1 MFLNSQ
7 RYHETLLLLV
17 FNHGCSILEMM
28 MNLIILT
35 SSRDFQYP
43 RISSKPHSPF
53 ARAAVAMS
61 FLSAAVGSFSFLP
74 MPPTATSVRK
84 HTGRSDHSVRQ
95 LRRSTLLELLVRLDQ
110 FIDTSTCYLFTSLFL
125 YQAHSLHLLLLVS
138 TPPNSIHKK
147 KAELNSQNPFT
158 TNTYTPCSLSVP
170 LPGLNELLLR
180 SPPRGVSPDLALD
193 LKPSTHAYT
202 DKYRSSRPPP

>member
-110 FIDTSTCYLFTSLFL
+110 FFL

-180 SPPRGVSPDLALD
+180 SPPRGVSPDLAID
-193 LKPSTHAYT
+193 RKPSTHAYT